1 MHRVLLLPLSFP
13 SLATCLR
20 NLWPFTVGRTDRLKP
35 SAPCLRASDHSTRPA
50 AKPRGNC
57 MDYWFQ
63 SGCGAAPRLR
73 TIGSALRGPQGR
85 RWRSLVSAKMDV
97 AGRRSVPPVQP
108 ANASCAAMANIMAAT
123 PRSIRRQVSGRA
135 SQGASQ
141 APPRASVRNQRSTRW
156 PRRACKRPVP
166 VAARRACRSA
176 PRYPDRH
183 VG

>member
-73 TIGSALRGPQGR
+73 TIGCACVDRRADDGVPGQCKNGRGRAPQRTASSAGECELRGDGEHHGGHAEVDQAPGQR
-85 RWRSLVSAKMDV
+85 
-97 AGRRSVPPVQP
+97 AGKP
-108 ANASCAAMANIMAAT
+108 
-123 PRSIRRQVSGRA
+123 RRQPGTA
-135 SQGASQ
+135 QG
-141 APPRASVRNQRSTRW
+141 QRETRGSTRW

-176 PRYPDRH
+176 PRYPGRH

>member
-73 TIGSALRGPQGR
+73 TIGCALRGPQGR
-85 RWRSLVSAKMDV
+85 RWRSWSVQKWTWQGAAAYRQFSRRMRVARRWRTSWRPRRGRSGARSAGGQAKAPASTAQGQCHKPEGRRAGRAERVSA
-97 AGRRSVPPVQP
+97 RFRLL
-108 ANASCAAMANIMAAT
+108 
-123 PRSIRRQVSGRA
+123 RA
-135 SQGASQ
+135 E
-141 APPRASVRNQRSTRW
+141 R
-156 PRRACKRPVP
+156 
-166 VAARRACRSA
+166 CRSA